1 MYKKRLL
8 VDTIHI
14 IGGNFFMKSFAI
26 KSNNNQINKYL
37 LNSFENYNLEN
48 FHISYKK
55 FKIYNNIILHYKN
68 KNTTEFY
75 DCFCEILTNCIIKYY
90 EESILKQLITL
101 NYFYFSK
108 IEQSMILKNCLSYL
122 KDINNLENM
131 TRRENIYISL
141 LKYIDENKSFI
152 LDGFVNFRLENYKKV
167 LEYVVDLNVNNFLIE
182 KEYNEFVSLLKIY
195 INSKSSECNC
205 LHLLYKNDSAVLLD
219 ENYNQIDTKNYL
231 LDAKYLSD
239 ISFSENDFILNAL
252 LTLLPKK
259 LYIHLLSKSDEFIET
274 LKLIFT
280 NRISLCKHCSL
291 CTKYKYLNKIK

>member
-1 MYKKRLL
+1 
-8 VDTIHI
+8 
-14 IGGNFFMKSFAI
+14 MKSFAI

-55 FKIYNNIILHYKN
+55 FKIYNNIILHYQN

-90 EESILKQLITL
+90 EETILKQLITL

-108 IEQSMILKNCLSYL
+108 IEQSMILKNCISYL

-167 LEYVVDLNVNNFLIE
+167 LEYVVDLNVNIFLIE

-205 LHLLYKNDSAVLLD
+205 LHLLYKNDNAVLLD

-259 LYIHLLSKSDEFIET
+259 LYIHLLTKSDEFIET

-280 NRISLCKHCSL
+280 NKISLCKHCSL
-291 CTKYKYLNKIK
+291 CTKYKYLNKIKP

>member
-1 MYKKRLL
+1 
-8 VDTIHI
+8 
-14 IGGNFFMKSFAI
+14 MKSFAI

-37 LNSFENYNLEN
+37 LNSFENYNLED

-55 FKIYNNIILHYKN
+55 FKIYNNIILHYQN
-68 KNTTEFY
+68 KNTIEFY

-108 IEQSMILKNCLSYL
+108 IEQSMILKSCLSYL

-131 TRRENIYISL
+131 SRRENIYISL

-195 INSKSSECNC
+195 INSKSSKCNC
-205 LHLLYKNDSAVLLD
+205 LHLLYKNDNAILLD

-259 LYIHLLSKSDEFIET
+259 LYIHLLTKSDEFIET

>member
-1 MYKKRLL
+1 MYKKSLL

-75 DCFCEILTNCIIKYY
+75 DCFCEVLTNCIIKYY
-90 EESILKQLITL
+90 EESLLKQIITL

-108 IEQSMILKNCLSYL
+108 IEQSMILKSCISYIQ
-122 KDINNLENM
+122 DINNLENM

-141 LKYIDENKSFI
+141 LKYIDENKNFI

-195 INSKSSECNC
+195 INSKNSECNC
-205 LHLLYKNDSAVLLD
+205 LHLLYKKDNAILLD

-231 LDAKYLSD
+231 LEAKYLSD

-259 LYIHLLSKSDEFIET
+259 LYIHLLTKSDEFIET